1 MKKFFNKFSVL
12 ALGCVMAMMATACHT
27 GGDDGD
33 STSKVT
39 PAVKNTLRGTIVD
52 QDGAALMGATIKL
65 NGKSV
70 VVNGNTFEATGL
82 KNGNYVVQVT
92 ATGYK
97 KAEETVTLSTSTKV
111 VEGETVVVGQDVTT
125 VIYLTKD
132 EKRTVN
138 FGVGGDSES
147 IVLET
152 SKQNDGTGHIVGNTQ
167 DPNNQSLNSEIVVTA
182 TVPAM
187 SSSEVKTFE
196 DLLPAGMKI
205 DDFYFN
211 LTNLGSLDEATT
223 TRSVVVAGDALPG
236 NFTFFTGMSLIPIVP
251 IDFSALAPAFT
262 INIAIA
268 LPGDVKNVI
277 KLYRNTGSGWNEITS
292 STKGNGISSVDF
304 SASNM
309 IVVKLSKLETMSFAL
324 GVQIDQSNP
333 TTSMETFVSGPRVNS
348 GVSPIVVKDLSYY
361 VKTPGLVLTN
371 LTQGAMVDYLRKI
384 VLRYYS
390 LQIIDEA
397 KDVTLYYDFTTN
409 GTGGYSLPAN
419 GQLFLAGF
427 QEVTSSVYSV
437 VNGTSSF
444 RADEYGDVA
453 VYPYAIIPT
462 PVHGGGSND

>member
-1 MKKFFNKFSVL
+1 MKKFFNKVSVL
-12 ALGCVMAMMATACHT
+12 AMGCVMAMMATACHT
-27 GGDDGD
+27 GGDDSS

-39 PAVKNTLRGTIVD
+39 PAVKNTLRGAIVD
-52 QDGAALMGATIKL
+52 QDGAALMGAAIKI

-82 KNGNYVVQVT
+82 KNGNYVVQVS

-97 KAEETVTLSTSTKV
+97 KAEKTVTLSTSTKV
-111 VEGETVVVGQDVTT
+111 VEGEMVVVGQDVET

-138 FGVGGDSES
+138 FGVGGDSGS

-152 SKQNDGTGHIVGNTQ
+152 SKQNDGTGNIVGNTQ
-167 DPNNQSLNSEIVVTA
+167 DPNNQSLNSEVVVTA

-187 SSSEVKTFE
+187 SSSEIDAFE
-196 DLLPAGMKI
+196 SLLPAGMKI
-205 DDFYFN
+205 DDFSFN
-211 LTNLGSLDEATT
+211 FTNLESLEEATT

-236 NFTFFTGMSLIPIVP
+236 NFTFFTGLSLIPIVP

-262 INIAIA
+262 VNIAIV
-268 LPGDVKNVI
+268 LPNDVKNVI
-277 KLYRNTGSGWNEITS
+277 KLYRNTGNGWNEITS
-292 STKGNGISSVDF
+292 STTGNGISSVDF

-309 IVVKLSKLETMSFAL
+309 IIVKLSKLETMSFAL

-333 TTSMETFVSGPRVNS
+333 TTSMETFISGPRVNS
-348 GVSPIVVKDLSYY
+348 GVSPIVVKDLSYV

-384 VLRYYS
+384 VLRYYT
-390 LQIIDEA
+390 LQAMDTPKDE
-397 KDVTLYYDFTTN
+397 TRYYDFTTN

>member
-111 VEGETVVVGQDVTT
+111 VEGETVVVGQDVAT

-132 EKRTVN
+132 EKRKVN

-262 INIAIA
+262 INITIV

-333 TTSMETFVSGPRVNS
+333 TTNIETFVSGPRVNS
-348 GVSPIVVKDLSYY
+348 SSAPIVVKDLSY
-361 VKTPGLVLTN
+361 VAKSPGLVLTN
-371 LTQGAMVDYLRKI
+371 ITNGSMVDYLRKL
-384 VLRYYS
+384 VLKYYG
-390 LQIIDEA
+390 LQTVNEV
-397 KDVTLYYDFTTN
+397 KEVTLYYDFSTN
-409 GTGGYSLPAN
+409 GTGGYSLAAN

-427 QEVTSSVYSV
+427 QVLTSSVFSV

-444 RADEYGDVA
+444 KADEYGDVM

>member
-111 VEGETVVVGQDVTT
+111 VEGETVVVGQDVAT

-196 DLLPAGMKI
+196 SLLPAGMKI
-205 DDFYFN
+205 DDFNFTM
-211 LTNLGSLDEATT
+211 TNLASTEEAT
-223 TRSVVVAGDALPG
+223 TRSVIIAGDALPN
-236 NFTFFTGMSLIPIVP
+236 NFTFFTGLQLIPVVP
-251 IDFSALAPAFT
+251 IDFGPMAPAFT
-262 INIAIA
+262 IDVTIT
-268 LPGDVKNVI
+268 LPGDVKNVV
-277 KLYRNTGSGWNEITS
+277 KLYRNIGNGWTEITS
-292 STKGNGISSVDF
+292 STTGNGISSVDF
-304 SASNM
+304 SASNK
-309 IVVKLSKLETMSFAL
+309 IVVKLSKLQNMAFAL
-324 GVQIDQSNP
+324 GVQIDQTTP
-333 TTSMETFVSGPRVNS
+333 TTSYESFTSGPRVNS
-348 GVSPIVVKDLSYY
+348 SSAPIVVKDLSY
-361 VKTPGLVLTN
+361 VAKSPGLVLTN
-371 LTQGAMVDYLRKI
+371 ITNGSMVDYLRKL
-384 VLRYYS
+384 VLKYYG
-390 LQIIDEA
+390 LQTVNEV
-397 KDVTLYYDFTTN
+397 KEVTLYYDFSTN
-409 GTGGYSLPAN
+409 GTGGYSLAAN

-427 QEVTSSVYSV
+427 QVLTSSVFSV

-444 RADEYGDVA
+444 KADEYGDVM

>member
-1 MKKFFNKFSVL
+1 MKKFLNKVSVL
-12 ALGCVMAMMATACHT
+12 GLCFVMAMMATACHT
-27 GGDDGD
+27 GDDEGS

-39 PAVKNTLRGTIVD
+39 PTVKNTLRGTIVD

-111 VEGETVVVGQDVTT
+111 VEGETVVVGQDVAT

-147 IVLET
+147 IVVET

-211 LTNLGSLDEATT
+211 FTNLGSLDEAPT

-236 NFTFFTGMSLIPIVP
+236 NFTFFTGMSLIPIIP
-251 IDFSALAPAFT
+251 IDLSALAPAFT
-262 INIAIA
+262 INIAIT
-268 LPGDVKNVI
+268 LPGDVKNVV
-277 KLYRNTGSGWNEITS
+277 KLYRNIGNGWTEITS
-292 STKGNGISSVDF
+292 STTGNGISSVDF
-304 SASNM
+304 SASNK
-309 IVVKLSKLETMSFAL
+309 IVVKLSKLQNMAFAL
-324 GVQIDQSNP
+324 GVQIDQTTP
-333 TTSMETFVSGPRVNS
+333 TTSYESFTSGPRVNS
-348 GVSPIVVKDLSYY
+348 SSAPIVVKDLSY
-361 VKTPGLVLTN
+361 VAKSPGLVLTN
-371 LTQGAMVDYLRKI
+371 ITNGSMVDYLRKL
-384 VLRYYS
+384 VLKYYG
-390 LQIIDEA
+390 LQTINEV
-397 KDVTLYYDFTTN
+397 KEVTLYYDFSTN
-409 GTGGYSLPAN
+409 GTGGYSLAAN

-427 QEVTSSVYSV
+427 QVLTSSVFSV

-444 RADEYGDVA
+444 KADEYGDVM

>member
-111 VEGETVVVGQDVTT
+111 VEGETVVVGQDVAT

-196 DLLPAGMKI
+196 DLLPAGMSI
-205 DDFYFN
+205 DDFNFTM
-211 LTNLGSLDEATT
+211 TNLASTEEAT
-223 TRSVVVAGDALPG
+223 TRSVIIAGDALPN
-236 NFTFFTGMSLIPIVP
+236 NFTFFTGLQLIPVVP
-251 IDFSALAPAFT
+251 IDFGPMAPAFT
-262 INIAIA
+262 IDVTIT
-268 LPGDVKNVI
+268 LPGDVKNVV
-277 KLYRNTGSGWNEITS
+277 KLYRNIGNGWTEITS
-292 STKGNGISSVDF
+292 STTGNGISSVDF
-304 SASNM
+304 SASNK
-309 IVVKLSKLETMSFAL
+309 IVVKLSKLQNMAFAL
-324 GVQIDQSNP
+324 GVQIDQTTP
-333 TTSMETFVSGPRVNS
+333 TTSYESFTSGPRVNS
-348 GVSPIVVKDLSYY
+348 SSAPIVVKDLSY
-361 VKTPGLVLTN
+361 VAKSPGLVLTN
-371 LTQGAMVDYLRKI
+371 ITNGSMVDYLRKL
-384 VLRYYS
+384 VLKYYG
-390 LQIIDEA
+390 LQTVNEV
-397 KDVTLYYDFTTN
+397 KEVTLYYDFSTN
-409 GTGGYSLPAN
+409 GTGGYSLAAN

-427 QEVTSSVYSV
+427 QVLTSSVFSV

-444 RADEYGDVA
+444 KAEEYGEVF

>member
-1 MKKFFNKFSVL
+1 MKKFFNKVSVL

-27 GGDDGD
+27 GGDDD

-52 QDGAALMGATIKL
+52 QDGAALMGAAIKV

-82 KNGNYVVQVT
+82 KNGNYVIQVS

-97 KAEETVTLSTSTKV
+97 KAEKTVTLSTSTKV
-111 VEGETVVVGQDVTT
+111 VEGETVVVGQDVAT

-152 SKQNDGTGHIVGNTQ
+152 SKQNDGTGHVVGNTQ
-167 DPNNQSLNSEIVVTA
+167 DPNNQSLNSEISVEA

-187 SSSEVKTFE
+187 TSSQIETFE
-196 DLLPAGMKI
+196 SLLPAGLKI
-205 DDFYFN
+205 EDFNFSM
-211 LTNLGSLDEATT
+211 TNLASLDEATT

-236 NFTFFTGMSLIPIVP
+236 NFTFFTGSTLIPLVP
-251 IDFSALAPAFT
+251 IDFSALAPLFT
-262 INIAIA
+262 IDITFV

-277 KLYRNTGSGWNEITS
+277 KLYRNTGNGWNELTS
-292 STKGNGISSVDF
+292 STTGNGISSVDF
-304 SASNM
+304 SASNK

-324 GVQIDQSNP
+324 GIQIDQSNP
-333 TTSMETFVSGPRVNS
+333 TTNMETFVSGPRVNS
-348 GVSPIVVKDLSYY
+348 GVSPIVVKDLSYV
-361 VKTPGLVLTN
+361 VKAPGLVLTN

-384 VLRYYS
+384 VLRYYT
-390 LQIIDEA
+390 LQAMDTPKDE
-397 KDVTLYYDFTTN
+397 TRYYDFTTN
-409 GTGGYSLPAN
+409 GTGGYSLPAD

-427 QEVTSSVYSV
+427 QEVTSSIYSV

-444 RADEYGDVA
+444 RADEYGDVF

>member
-111 VEGETVVVGQDVTT
+111 VEGETVVVGQDVAT

-132 EKRTVN
+132 EKRKVN

-196 DLLPAGMKI
+196 DLLPAGMSI
-205 DDFYFN
+205 DDFNFTM
-211 LTNLGSLDEATT
+211 TNLASTEEAT
-223 TRSVVVAGDALPG
+223 TRSVIIAGDALPN
-236 NFTFFTGMSLIPIVP
+236 NFTFFTGLQLIPVVP
-251 IDFSALAPAFT
+251 IDFGPMAPAFT
-262 INIAIA
+262 IDVTIT
-268 LPGDVKNVI
+268 LPGDVKNVV
-277 KLYRNTGSGWNEITS
+277 KLYRNIGNGWTEITS
-292 STKGNGISSVDF
+292 STTGNGISSVDF
-304 SASNM
+304 SASNK
-309 IVVKLSKLETMSFAL
+309 IVVKLSKLQNMAFAL
-324 GVQIDQSNP
+324 GVQIDQTTP
-333 TTSMETFVSGPRVNS
+333 TTSYESFTSGPRVNS
-348 GVSPIVVKDLSYY
+348 SSAPIVVKDLSY
-361 VKTPGLVLTN
+361 VAKSPGLVLTN
-371 LTQGAMVDYLRKI
+371 ITNGSMVDYLRKL
-384 VLRYYS
+384 VLKYYG
-390 LQIIDEA
+390 LQTVNEV
-397 KDVTLYYDFTTN
+397 KEVTLYYDFSTN
-409 GTGGYSLPAN
+409 GTGGYSLAAN

-427 QEVTSSVYSV
+427 QVLTSSVFSV

-444 RADEYGDVA
+444 KADEYGDVM